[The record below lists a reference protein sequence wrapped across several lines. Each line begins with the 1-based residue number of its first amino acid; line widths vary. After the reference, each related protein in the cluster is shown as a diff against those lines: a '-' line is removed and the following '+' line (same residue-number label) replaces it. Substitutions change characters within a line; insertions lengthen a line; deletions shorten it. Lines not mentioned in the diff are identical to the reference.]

1 MDNNDFPPVYRQ
13 LGAAMLHSNI
23 HNTYTA
29 DLYCDYIHRLIPSLE
44 ITKIDE
50 LNALIQQYEELNA
63 LVEKREAL
71 IEKHEA
77 LFEENKKLYLH
88 QELMD
93 SMRINWYGLKLEHF
107 QLVSTTITLVIVNRI
122 EDIRN
127 IDSDY
132 DISTKIEWL
141 SDWIFD
147 EIISVDLEEFYEE
160 HGGVDFDY
168 KWYEKLR
175 AFITDRVNS
184 HFEYIVNNFNNEF
197 K

>member
-23 HNTYTA
+23 DSTYTS
-29 DLYCDYIHRLIPSLE
+29 DLYCDYIHKLIPSLE

-50 LNALIQQYEELNA
+50 LNALIQQYEIN
-63 LVEKREAL
+63 KAL
-71 IEKHEA
+71 IEEQKA
-77 LFEENKKLYLH
+77 LYEENKKLYLH
-88 QELMD
+88 QELMN
-93 SMRINWYGLKLEHF
+93 SMRLNWYELKLDHF

-147 EIISVDLEEFYEE
+147 KIIYLDLEEFYEE